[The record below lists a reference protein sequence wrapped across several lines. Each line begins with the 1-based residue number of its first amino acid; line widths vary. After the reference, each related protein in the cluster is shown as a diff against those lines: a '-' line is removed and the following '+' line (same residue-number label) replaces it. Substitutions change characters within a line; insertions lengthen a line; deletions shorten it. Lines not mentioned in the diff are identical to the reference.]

1 MNPSKSVRARPP
13 SLGTFAAVIGA
24 LIAAAALSGCVVAP
38 PSGQV
43 LSRLPPDRSGAPSSV
58 RPLTNAE
65 KKRYDEID
73 KQVLSEQNEAMA
85 ADTWARYYARYYA
98 PPVVYGG
105 YGGYYNGWGAGYY
118 SPGYYPPG
126 WWW

>member
-1 MNPSKSVRARPP
+1 MIPSKPVSAVP
-13 SLGTFAAVIGA
+13 SPRGPLAATAIGA
-24 LIAAAALSGCVVAP
+24 LIAVAALAGCVAAP

-43 LSRLPPDRSGAPSSV
+43 LSRLPPAQAGASSSV
-58 RPLTNAE
+58 RPLTDAE

-85 ADTWARYYARYYA
+85 ANAWARYYAPYYA

-105 YGGYYNGWGAGYY
+105 YGGYYSGWGAGYY
-118 SPGYYPPG
+118 SPGYYPG